1 MESVVNRQSDNAIA
15 TPSVTIRRRCACAPD
30 DHRCNKGWWNWYDDM
45 AEYCPLGGRSS
56 VGRAPVCGTG
66 GRGFE
71 PRRSPQVAGGGRPF
85 VPYTAAAPLWRSD
98 APLAQ
103 RQSNGLL
110 IRRFWVRNPGGA
122 PGTSG
127 TRASARVP
135 SRCFSAEGTNPGVQ
149 RTSYSRGEMHPKS
162 VPTRGSRPGQRSKT
176 RQCLAG
182 DKSSRWA

>member
-1 MESVVNRQSDNAIA
+1 MESVVNRRSDNAIA
-15 TPSVTIRRRCACAPD
+15 IPSVTIWRRCASGPD
-30 DHRCNKGWWNWYDDM
+30 DRRRNKGWWNWHDDM

-71 PRRSPQVAGGGRPF
+71 PRRSPQVAGGGRRF
-85 VPYTAAAPLWRSD
+85 VPYTAAAPPRRSD

-122 PGTSG
+122 QRERSESLSDLPSVARTRRQGLRQDRRSLASGPPGRTRTTHAAPTSRSSPG
-127 TRASARVP
+127 SASTITRVP
-135 SRCFSAEGTNPGVQ
+135 SA
-149 RTSYSRGEMHPKS
+149 RTI
-162 VPTRGSRPGQRSKT
+162 
-176 RQCLAG
+176 A
-182 DKSSRWA
+182 

>member
-1 MESVVNRQSDNAIA
+1 MESVVNRRSDNAIA
-15 TPSVTIRRRCACAPD
+15 IPSVTIWRRCASGPD
-30 DHRCNKGWWNWYDDM
+30 DRRRNKGWWNWHDDM

-85 VPYTAAAPLWRSD
+85 VPYTAAAPSRRSD

-122 PGTSG
+122 PTNVRYGGIRKGALFCS
-127 TRASARVP
+127 
-135 SRCFSAEGTNPGVQ
+135 SAEGVGTQ
-149 RTSYSRGEMHPKS
+149 RTLGAARPVQLQVKRCWSRLLHPQRQRHS
-162 VPTRGSRPGQRSKT
+162 PRGFIELVRRE
-176 RQCLAG
+176 
-182 DKSSRWA
+182 

>member
-1 MESVVNRQSDNAIA
+1 MESVVNRQSDNGFA
-15 TPSVTIRRRCACAPD
+15 TPTVTTRRRCVD
-30 DHRCNKGWWNWYDDM
+30 VSRHDGGNKGWWNWRRDL

-71 PRRSPQVAGGGRPF
+71 PRRSPQVAGGGRRF
-85 VPYTAAAPLWRSD
+85 VPYTAAAPPRRSD

-122 PGTSG
+122 QRERSESLSDLPSVARTRRQGLRQDRRSLASGPPGRTRTTHAAPTSRSSPG
-127 TRASARVP
+127 SASTITRVP
-135 SRCFSAEGTNPGVQ
+135 SA
-149 RTSYSRGEMHPKS
+149 RTI
-162 VPTRGSRPGQRSKT
+162 
-176 RQCLAG
+176 A
-182 DKSSRWA
+182 